1 MAAHGTV
8 VHLSLICHILML
20 VALILIL
27 YILLIFTIA
36 KVRGKLVFTYHPCH
50 VVLLCIIIYCYVLL
64 YYVLLCTIMFC
75 YVLLCIINSDFDH
88 HGSWISGSMFV
99 KS

>member
-1 MAAHGTV
+1 
-8 VHLSLICHILML
+8 
-20 VALILIL
+20 
-27 YILLIFTIA
+27 
-36 KVRGKLVFTYHPCH
+36 
-50 VVLLCIIIYCYVLL
+50 L